1 MRKIGFI
8 DHFIDEWHA
17 NNYPKMIRD
26 SRFGDRFEVAL
37 AWAEIDPPGKLPL
50 SEWCKGQGVR
60 QAESLEQ
67 VVNECDCLVV
77 LSPDNAERHEDL
89 ADLPLRSGKPVYI
102 DKPIAPSLAAAK
114 RLFEKA
120 AAHHTPMMSSS
131 ALRFGSALENALAEA
146 LAGQPVHF
154 AATRGGGRFEVYA
167 IHQLEMLVMTLGTG
181 ATRVMQC
188 GTPDAPL
195 TVINYPDGRRGVI
208 NLIPGHPFQISVSYG
223 DGQALAIDT
232 MSDFFTRFIDA
243 MLAFFETGDSPIPVT
258 QTLEI
263 AALIEAGC
271 AGLRNRDTWVNV
283 PK

>member
-17 NNYPKMIRD
+17 NNYPIMIRD
-26 SRFGDRFEVAL
+26 SRWGQEFEVAL

-50 SEWCKGQGVR
+50 SEWCKGQGVQ

-67 VVNECDCLVV
+67 VVEECDCLVV

-114 RLFEKA
+114 RLFAKA
-120 AAHHTPMMSSS
+120 AAHGTPMMSSS

-146 LAGQPVHF
+146 LATQPVRF
-154 AATRGGGRFEVYA
+154 VATRGGGRFDVYA

-188 GTPDAPL
+188 GNPQGNL
-195 TVINYPDGRRGVI
+195 LIVNYPDGRRGAI
-208 NLIPGHPFQISVSYG
+208 NLLLGHPFQLSAAYG
-223 DGQALAIDT
+223 DGEALVIDT
-232 MSDFFTRFIDA
+232 MHDFFPRFVEA
-243 MLAFFETGDSPIPVT
+243 MLAFFDAKTSPIPVE

-263 AALIEAGC
+263 AALIEAGG
-271 AGLRNRDTWVNV
+271 AALKLPDTWVNV